1 MSSFNKNAKGE
12 ASMLRCVRDGEE
24 ELYVLRYRSKGL
36 NLTQQLPGNFEES
49 REIVQGAKGVV
60 VAAVDKADTRLPRTF
75 IAESIADPDLHSRH
89 ASTKTV
95 KVRFWLSITLH
106 H

>member
-1 MSSFNKNAKGE
+1 MFLEYKP
-12 ASMLRCVRDGEE
+12 
-24 ELYVLRYRSKGL
+24 KGL
-36 NLTQQLPGNFEES
+36 NLTQPLPGNFEES

-75 IAESIADPDLHSRH
+75 ITESLADPDLHSRH

-106 H
+106 HVDFSLSL